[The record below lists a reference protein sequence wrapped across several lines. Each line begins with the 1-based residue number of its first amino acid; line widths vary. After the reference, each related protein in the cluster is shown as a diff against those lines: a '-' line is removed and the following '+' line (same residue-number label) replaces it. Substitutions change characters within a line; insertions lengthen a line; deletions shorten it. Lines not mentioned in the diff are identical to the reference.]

1 MKRSNRTALRGVAFL
16 LLVAACGS
24 RTGLLVENTSPTED
38 AATPLDAGR
47 DAPRD
52 ALRDVARD
60 VAPDVTPPPIDARP
74 PVDANRSD
82 CPDAAS
88 TLVYLVGDGNQL
100 YSFYP
105 PQQEY
110 RLIGQI
116 NCPSVASPFSMAVDR
131 AGVAYVLYSDGELFR
146 VSTRNAS
153 CSRTIFE
160 PNQLGISTFGMGFSS
175 DRGGPAETLF
185 VASTAENGSP
195 PGLATIDIAN
205 RFRLRLRSGFAP
217 NRAELTGTGDGRL
230 YAYYADDQGTDSFI
244 GEISKQ
250 SGEVLAEKRLVGI
263 SQGTAWAFAFWG
275 GDFYTFSG
283 LNASSSVTRYR
294 PGDDTVVAYGSAP
307 ARVVGAGVS
316 TCAPGE

>member
-1 MKRSNRTALRGVAFL
+1 MKRSYRTTLRGVAFL
-16 LLVAACGS
+16 LLGAACGS
-24 RTGLLVENTSPTED
+24 RTGLLVETTPIED
-38 AATPLDAGR
+38 AATPIDAGR

-52 ALRDVARD
+52 APRDVARD
-60 VAPDVTPPPIDARP
+60 VAPDVVLPPIDARP

-82 CPDAAS
+82 CPDAAA
-88 TLVYLVGDGNQL
+88 TLVYLVGDDNEL

-110 RLIGQI
+110 RLIGRI
-116 NCPSVASPFSMAVDR
+116 NCPSAANPFSMAVDR

-205 RFRLRLRSGFAP
+205 RFRLQLRSEFVP
-217 NRAELTGTGDGRL
+217 SRAELTGTGDGRL

-283 LNASSSVTRYR
+283 IDASSRVTRYR
-294 PGDDTVVAYGSAP
+294 PGDDTVVPYGNVP
-307 ARVVGAGVS
+307 ARIVGAGVS